1 MKKRILSV
9 LICICLALTGAITA
23 EAFIKEDA
31 KAASEVRAVWLAYV
45 DYYKV
50 GLRDKSESKYRA
62 NLAAFLKKIKYHG
75 CNTVYFHVR
84 SFDDAVWKSDK
95 FKASKSLMSRA
106 GDYSTSRKA
115 FDKLGYD
122 PLKVFVEECRKQRVS
137 VHAWMNPYRVSSKIY
152 YDPAQTSTTERIKTA
167 VREVLS
173 YGVDGIHF
181 DDYFYHGSKYKMVGY
196 TNDTAYKIS
205 ITSSKKKAYINK
217 MVTAVYTT
225 VKQTRP
231 GALFGISPQGN
242 LGNCRGAG
250 ADIDTWLSK
259 TGYIDYIIPQIYWT
273 DNWGSSGKT
282 PLFTRTIKQWKDLRK
297 NSVKM
302 YIGLALYRSGATYSD
317 DKGWSKRVTN
327 IRTQIKLMRKYKM
340 NGYSLYAASDFYRSG
355 SKAKELYKVKGL
367 VKPVYPKSIK
377 LKSKSKTIKRGKKYK
392 IGVIWNP
399 SDTNPKSVTFKSSNK
414 KVATVTSKGTVKGIK
429 KGKATITVKTKNKGR
444 TAKFKVKVK

>member
-45 DYYKV
+45 DYSKV
-50 GLRDKSESKYRA
+50 GLRDKSESKYRS
-62 NLAAFLKKIKYHG
+62 NLSKFLKKIKYNG

-95 FKASKSLMSRA
+95 FKASKSLMSTA
-106 GDYSTSRKA
+106 GDYSSSRKA
-115 FDKLGYD
+115 FEKLGYD
-122 PLKVFVEECRKQRVS
+122 PLKVFVEECRKQRIS
-137 VHAWMNPYRVSSKIY
+137 VHAWMNPYRVTSKVY
-152 YDPAQTSTTERIKTA
+152 YDPAQISSTERIKTA
-167 VREVLS
+167 VREVLA

-181 DDYFYHGSKYKMVGY
+181 DDYFYHGSKYRTVESSTQKS
-196 TNDTAYKIS
+196 IS
-205 ITSSKKKAYINK
+205 ITASQKRANINV
-217 MVTAVYTT
+217 MVKAVYST
-225 VKQTRP
+225 VKQARA

-242 LGNCRGAG
+242 LNNCRGAG

-273 DNWGSSGKT
+273 DNWGSSGKI
-282 PLFTRTIKQWKDLRK
+282 PLFTRTIKQWKALRK
-297 NSVKM
+297 NSVRM
-302 YIGLALYRSGATYSD
+302 YIGLALYRSGASYSD
-317 DKGWSKRVTN
+317 DKGWRKRTTN
-327 IRTQIKLMRKYKM
+327 IRTQIKLMRKYSM

-355 SKAKELYKVKGL
+355 AKAKELYKVKGL

-377 LKSKSKTIKRGKKYK
+377 LKKKSKTIKRGKKYK
-392 IGVIWNP
+392 IVIRWNP
-399 SDTNPKSVTFKSSNK
+399 SNTNPKSVTFKSSNK
-414 KVATVTSKGTVKGIK
+414 KVATVTSKGTVKAKK